1 MRATRPLAAILAAD
15 VVGYSRLIG
24 ADENRTLQRLVA
36 IRAELTDPKIA
47 KRYGR
52 FVKTTGDGSSKGL
65 DEAGVPEK

>member
-24 ADENRTLQRLVA
+24 ADENGTLQRLAA

-52 FVKTTGDGSSKGL
+52 FVKTAGDGSSKGL
-65 DEAGVPEK
+65 DKAGVPEK